1 MPPTKRLPSKKRSP
15 APKGANAKLV
25 QENKELRR
33 ERDESA
39 EQQAATSEILRMIA
53 RAPVDLQSV
62 MDTIAESAARLCD
75 AKDAVIFR
83 VEGEVQQRV
92 AVYGAMPTA
101 TAIGIRGITRGT
113 PVGRAIIDRQTIH
126 VHDIAEEIETE
137 FPEYRTIQKATG
149 IRTSLT
155 TPLMR
160 DGVPIGVINI
170 RRMEVRPFT
179 DKQIKLLE
187 TFADQAVIAIENARL
202 IHEQQARNRQLTETL
217 EQQTATGEVLEV
229 ISSSPT
235 DLEPVFQTI
244 LANVTR
250 LCESN
255 IAHVALYDG
264 EALDVVAQHGAT
276 EEFAEFLKGKRTLS
290 RQTPTRLAA
299 LERRTV
305 HVTDLLTDPE
315 FSPPQIEVY
324 QRENIRTVLS
334 VPMLREGSLVG
345 VMTTWRREVR
355 AFTDKQIALV
365 QTFAAQ
371 AVIAIENVRLFKE
384 LQNRNRDLTE
394 ALEQQTATGE
404 VLRVIASSPTELQ
417 PVLDTLLANAVKL
430 SGATTGHIRQ
440 FDGESLRYVAHYNE
454 SPELIAALNQ
464 LPQQPRPESMST
476 RAFTEKKPIHVLD
489 AQAEGTFRAPAAQA
503 NARTM
508 LFVPL
513 LREGSGIGTITIWR
527 DFVEP
532 FTDRQIELVKTF
544 ADQAVIAIENT
555 RLFQELKESLEQ
567 QTATSEI
574 LGVIASSPT
583 DIQPVL
589 DVVAKNAARLCGRQD
604 ANHSCSVDS
613 DLLRDCGPFGSI
625 SWEPQ
630 DTETP
635 RIVTLWLVEPSW
647 TAPVV
652 HIP

>member
-1 MPPTKRLPSKKRSP
+1 MWRSMEQCQRRQLLESGALLAGLPW
-15 APKGANAKLV
+15 A
-25 QENKELRR
+25 EL
-33 ERDESA
+33 S
-39 EQQAATSEILRMIA
+39 SI
-53 RAPVDLQSV
+53 
-62 MDTIAESAARLCD
+62 
-75 AKDAVIFR
+75 
-83 VEGEVQQRV
+83 GE
-92 AVYGAMPTA
+92 
-101 TAIGIRGITRGT
+101 
-113 PVGRAIIDRQTIH
+113 TIH
-126 VHDIAEEIETE
+126 IHDIAAEIETE

-149 IRTSLT
+149 IRTALA

-202 IHEQQARNRQLTETL
+202 IQEQQARNRQLTETL

-276 EEFAEFLKGKRTLS
+276 REFAEFLKGKRNPS
-290 RQTPTRLAA
+290 RETPTRLAA

-305 HVTDLLTDPE
+305 HVSDLLTDPE
-315 FSPPQIEVY
+315 FSPPQIDVY

-334 VPMLREGSLVG
+334 VPMLREGNLVG

-384 LQNRNRDLTE
+384 LQIEDLTE

-430 SGATTGHIRQ
+430 SGATMRPYGVRWRISRACMAQ
-440 FDGESLRYVAHYNE
+440 YNE
-454 SPELIAALNQ
+454 SPDVRATNQ
-464 LPQQPRPESMST
+464 TNGPR
-476 RAFTEKKPIHVLD
+476 
-489 AQAEGTFRAPAAQA
+489 
-503 NARTM
+503 
-508 LFVPL
+508 
-513 LREGSGIGTITIWR
+513 W
-527 DFVEP
+527 
-532 FTDRQIELVKTF
+532 
-544 ADQAVIAIENT
+544 
-555 RLFQELKESLEQ
+555 
-567 QTATSEI
+567 
-574 LGVIASSPT
+574 
-583 DIQPVL
+583 
-589 DVVAKNAARLCGRQD
+589 
-604 ANHSCSVDS
+604 
-613 DLLRDCGPFGSI
+613 
-625 SWEPQ
+625 
-630 DTETP
+630 
-635 RIVTLWLVEPSW
+635 
-647 TAPVV
+647 
-652 HIP
+652 

>member
-25 QENKELRR
+25 RENKELRR

-53 RAPVDLQSV
+53 RAPADLQSV

-83 VEGEVQQRV
+83 VEGDVQQRV

-113 PVGRAIIDRQTIH
+113 PVGRAIIDRETIH
-126 VHDIAEEIETE
+126 IHDIAAEIETE

-149 IRTSLT
+149 IRTALA

-276 EEFAEFLKGKRTLS
+276 REFAEFLKGKRNPS
-290 RQTPTRLAA
+290 RETPTRLAA

-305 HVTDLLTDPE
+305 HVSDLLTDPE

-334 VPMLREGSLVG
+334 VPMLREGALVG

-371 AVIAIENVRLFKE
+371 AVIAIENVRLF
-384 LQNRNRDLTE
+384 
-394 ALEQQTATGE
+394 
-404 VLRVIASSPTELQ
+404 
-417 PVLDTLLANAVKL
+417 
-430 SGATTGHIRQ
+430 
-440 FDGESLRYVAHYNE
+440 
-454 SPELIAALNQ
+454 
-464 LPQQPRPESMST
+464 
-476 RAFTEKKPIHVLD
+476 
-489 AQAEGTFRAPAAQA
+489 
-503 NARTM
+503 
-508 LFVPL
+508 
-513 LREGSGIGTITIWR
+513 
-527 DFVEP
+527 
-532 FTDRQIELVKTF
+532 
-544 ADQAVIAIENT
+544 
-555 RLFQELKESLEQ
+555 QELKESLEQ

-583 DIQPVL
+583 DLKPVL
-589 DVVAKNAARLCGRQD
+589 DAVARERSTVVRSERCANSSYSTVKVIRVAACYGQIPHVELGVDKGISREIVNGRAIIERRTVHVHDLATEMENEFPASRVFQERFGTRTVL
-604 ANHSCSVDS
+604 ATP
-613 DLLRDCGPFGSI
+613 LLREGVPIGVIHDSPNRSPALLGQANQATQNFRRSGSDRHRERPAVQGDPGAQCGIARGAGASDRNVRGARHNQPLADGRAAGPRRDRRERARRFAGSMTWCWGCA
-625 SWEPQ
+625 S
-630 DTETP
+630 
-635 RIVTLWLVEPSW
+635 RR
-647 TAPVV
+647 
-652 HIP
+652 